1 MMSEK
6 DLGEGLENF
15 EKEVEDLKNKEFR
28 IFGIKVTAITVTAA
42 FTLISTIIG
51 ALYGAFVVYQDY
63 MNMKQAIQE
72 YVAPDLSSINEKLSV
87 LQKQMEGT
95 KSSVMQSTDYT
106 NEIKNDLKSDI
117 RRLEGV
123 VENLERSTKMSQREV
138 DETVKSV
145 NKDMNKLEKEMAV
158 ELRTIRS
165 EVDSKIKKAL
175 DNPLAAK

>member
-1 MMSEK
+1 MSEK
-6 DLGEGLENF
+6 DLGKGLENF
-15 EKEVEDLKNKEFR
+15 ESEVEDLKNKQFR
-28 IFGIKVTAITVTAA
+28 IFGIKVTAVTVTAA
-42 FTLISTIIG
+42 FTLLSTIIG
-51 ALYGAFVVYQDY
+51 SLYGAFVVYQDY

-72 YVAPDLSSINEKLSV
+72 YVAPDLSGINERLSV
-87 LQKQMEGT
+87 IQKQMEGT
-95 KSSVMQSTDYT
+95 RSSVMQSTDYT

-123 VENLERSTKMSQREV
+123 VENLERYTKQSQREV
-138 DETVKSV
+138 DETVKTV

-175 DNPLAAK
+175 DNPLATK

>member
-1 MMSEK
+1 MSEK
-6 DLGEGLENF
+6 DLGQGLENF
-15 EKEVEDLKNKEFR
+15 ENEVEELKNKEFR
-28 IFGIKVTAITVTAA
+28 IFGIKVTAITITAA

-51 ALYGAFVVYQDY
+51 SLYGAFVVYQDY

-72 YVAPDLSSINEKLSV
+72 YVAPDLSEINEKLSV

-123 VENLERSTKMSQREV
+123 VENIERSTKQSQRDV
-138 DETVKSV
+138 DETVKIV
-145 NKDMNKLEKEMAV
+145 NKDMNKLERDTAS
-158 ELRTIRS
+158 ELRAIRA

-175 DNPLAAK
+175 DNPLAGK